1 MSVRYFKSLLLKS
14 SRLQQEIEA
23 EQQRRRPD
31 PFRLL
36 KLKKLRLLIADRLQA
51 LFRADVHTLRPI
63 PVHTHTKTR
72 R

>member
-1 MSVRYFKSLLLKS
+1 MSAKYFKSLLLKS
-14 SRLQQEIEA
+14 SRLQQEIEV
-23 EQQRRRPD
+23 EQHRRRPD

-51 LFRADVHTLRPI
+51 VFRADVTTLRPI
-63 PVHTHTKTR
+63 SIQSSYQKR